1 MPDIS
6 AISTCEGG
14 CIVQI
19 SYEHFSSFLG
29 IGPQTSPIV
38 SYGSWK
44 KRGHNE
50 FQVTLEAELPGNRSQ
65 RVNGSA
71 SLSPDARELE
81 GSAEAEILSKNG
93 TVLFRGHVNV
103 TGVRVQSPSRLTA
116 MR

>member
-65 RVNGSA
+65 RVHGSA
-71 SLSPDARELE
+71 SFISGCQRTRGERRSRDSEQKRN
-81 GSAEAEILSKNG
+81 GSFPG
-93 TVLFRGHVNV
+93 PR
-103 TGVRVQSPSRLTA
+103 
-116 MR
+116 